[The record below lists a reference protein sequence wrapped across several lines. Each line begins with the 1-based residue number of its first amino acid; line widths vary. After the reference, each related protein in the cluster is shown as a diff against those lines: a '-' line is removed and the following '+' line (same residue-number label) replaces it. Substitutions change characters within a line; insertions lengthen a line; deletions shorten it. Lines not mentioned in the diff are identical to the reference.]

1 MPTPID
7 RLIYRSVSTRP
18 TDLLA
23 NLAALLGE
31 AQRNN
36 ARTGL
41 TGALAV
47 HGDQFLQV
55 IEGDPGVLDVLLRR
69 LEQDARHRDIVL
81 LDRRRVDQ
89 RRFEGWTMASARI
102 TPELAPELE
111 ALMADRS
118 PSPERLV
125 ELMLAAVGRL

>member
-1 MPTPID
+1 MPTSLD

-18 TDLLA
+18 TDRLA
-23 NLAALLGE
+23 NLAELLGE
-31 AQRNN
+31 AERNN
-36 ARTGL
+36 TRTGL

-55 IEGDPGVLDVLLRR
+55 IEGDPGVLDVLRRR
-69 LEQDARHRDIVL
+69 LERDARHRDIVV
-81 LDRRRVDQ
+81 LDRRRITE

-102 TPELAPELE
+102 SPELAPELE

-118 PSPERLV
+118 PSPDRLV
-125 ELMLAAVGRL
+125 ALMLRAVGRL

>member
-1 MPTPID
+1 MPTSLD

-18 TDLLA
+18 TDRLA

-31 AQRNN
+31 AERNN

-69 LEQDARHRDIVL
+69 LERDSRHRDLVT
-81 LDRRRVDQ
+81 LDRRRIAE
-89 RRFEGWTMASARI
+89 RRFEGWSMASARI

-111 ALMADRS
+111 ALMAERS
-118 PSPERLV
+118 PSPDRLV
-125 ELMLAAVGRL
+125 ELMKEAVGRR